1 MQKFDQ
7 SKSLML
13 TFIHNHQPLVRI
25 RKRMMD
31 VKDAFVLLRR
41 KQVDEMIVGVRRKAN
56 EDLLLREKPGTL

>member
-13 TFIHNHQPLVRI
+13 TFIHNHQRLVGT

-41 KQVDEMIVGVRRKAN
+41 KQMDEMIVGVRRKAN
-56 EDLLLREKPGTL
+56 ENLLVREKLGTL